1 MCVGMTSD
9 RFSGFYIFWPG
20 SLCPLP
26 ARTLSIYTNG
36 CLRRPVLTSGQG
48 FVRKALVS
56 STMVEP
62 DLHAQ
67 KESIPAA
74 TPVILRSP
82 CCVTP
87 VSYVVLDISAP
98 RPAGSAG
105 PCVPFAY
112 FVFVSVWLQR
122 ARAADLVCYHG
133 PNDGGYLDWFQP
145 AMSPSCTKLAIAM

>member
-1 MCVGMTSD
+1 MLSVLYTIYACVWVWPAIVSL
-9 RFSGFYIFWPG
+9 GFILAEFLV
-20 SLCPLP
+20 SI
-26 ARTLSIYTNG
+26 ARTYAQNTNG
-36 CLRRPVLTSGQG
+36 CLHRLVLAGGQG

-62 DLHAQ
+62 DLHTQ
-67 KESIPAA
+67 KESIPAV
-74 TPVILRSP
+74 TPVMLRSP

-87 VSYVVLDISAP
+87 VSYLVRDISAP

-122 ARAADLVCYHG
+122 ERAANLS
-133 PNDGGYLDWFQP
+133 LS
-145 AMSPSCTKLAIAM
+145 SPKRRGIS